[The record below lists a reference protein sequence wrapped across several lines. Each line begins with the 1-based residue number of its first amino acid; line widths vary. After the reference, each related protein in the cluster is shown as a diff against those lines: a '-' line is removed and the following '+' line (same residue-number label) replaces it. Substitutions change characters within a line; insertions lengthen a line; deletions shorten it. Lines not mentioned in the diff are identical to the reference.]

1 MGERAVDIINYI
13 LLSVILGI
21 SIAVIVLTV
30 IIYNKTEENPLEK
43 YDKDHPITDNNTVA
57 NYINKVD
64 YVSTLTRFKYCQCGE
79 EILDNICT
87 EEQII
92 SGCFDISKNSDR
104 LLLKNLE
111 DTKCIAL
118 KNDIQTKGGYSKVF
132 DIGFDMVHKMSLG
145 ILIVLCAVGAAV
157 VLNVIAKG
165 INFCCGEGAE
175 LIIAPC
181 ALCIMAVYMFNG
193 LANFV
198 LFIILLV
205 NYYKGTTIGEFLDF
219 YNICLDANEQNS
231 LKSTFDELDSLD
243 SIMTAFVTL
252 NFIVVGLFLI
262 IICITIIFGEDDF
275 DC

>member
-1 MGERAVDIINYI
+1 MNITRKI
-13 LLSVILGI
+13 LLNFFNRAIIEVLKDRDKHT
-21 SIAVIVLTV
+21 IASYLSKIPR
-30 IIYNKTEENPLEK
+30 EER
-43 YDKDHPITDNNTVA
+43 
-57 NYINKVD
+57 NKVD

-111 DTKCIAL
+111 DTKCITL

-157 VLNVIAKG
+157 VLNVISKVL
-165 INFCCGEGAE
+165 NFCCGEGAE

-181 ALCIMAVYMFNG
+181 ALCIMAVYTFNG

-198 LFIILLV
+198 LFIILIV

-231 LKSTFDELDSLD
+231 LK
-243 SIMTAFVTL
+243 
-252 NFIVVGLFLI
+252 IVSNALEIAHLLRF
-262 IICITIIFGEDDF
+262 
-275 DC
+275 